1 MNLNEIRAL
10 VSIAELGGVTRAA
23 GRLNR
28 SQPAVSRRIR
38 LLEQELGAPLIETV
52 RGGVALTEA
61 GRAFLPHAEAALA
74 AIRDGTEAVRGIRQ
88 EERGTVSLA
97 LVGTLASTTLVD
109 HLRRF
114 ARGHKQ
120 VRLELRTAYSQEVSE
135 LVRRGEALLGLRYFD
150 DPSPELTCRRVFEE
164 PIVVACAS
172 DHRLAGRRIGELRAL
187 RSERWVAFPIQRSR
201 TDSFAHLV
209 ERVLLAAGL
218 EEMEIVAIDGVTAQ
232 KRLIEAG
239 FGIGLLPQSS
249 VEEEFRL
256 GTLRR
261 IEVPRLSAAVPVSL
275 IHRKRAY
282 LGGAARALMALISS
296 APLGPRRTA
305 RPARRRR

>member
-23 GRLNR
+23 SRLNR

-38 LLEQELGAPLIETV
+38 LLEQELGAPLIESV
-52 RGGVALTEA
+52 RGGVVLTEA

-97 LVGTLASTTLVD
+97 LVGTLASTTIVD

-114 ARGHKQ
+114 SRRHKQ
-120 VRLELRTAYSQEVSE
+120 VRLELRTAYSQEVSD
-135 LVRRGEALLGLRYFD
+135 LVRRGEANLGLRYFD
-150 DPSPELTCRRVFEE
+150 DPSPELVCRRVFEE
-164 PIVVACAS
+164 PIVVACAR
-172 DHRLAGRRIGELRAL
+172 DHRLAGRRLGDLRELRG
-187 RSERWVAFPIQRSR
+187 ERWVAFPVLRGR
-201 TDSFAHLV
+201 MDSFAHLV
-209 ERVLLAAGL
+209 QRVLNAAGL
-218 EEMEIVAIDGVTAQ
+218 DAMEIVAIDGVTAQ

-239 FGIGLLPQSS
+239 FGIGLLPESS
-249 VEEEFRL
+249 IEEELRL
-256 GTLRR
+256 GTLHR
-261 IEVPRLSAAVPVSL
+261 IDVPRLSAAVPVTL

-282 LGGAARALMALISS
+282 LGGAVRALLAIIGG
-296 APLGPRRTA
+296 APLRPRHPRRI
-305 RPARRRR
+305 RH